1 MKESTG
7 TGSGGAR
14 EPIGF
19 VGLGAMGAP
28 MARWLL
34 SRGYDVIVSD
44 LNGKA
49 VEDLVNHGARA
60 AATLTEL
67 ASAASTVFTCLPSL
81 GALRKVALGPEG
93 LQHGTSIS
101 TLVDFSTTGPAFAR
115 ELGAALAARKIDLLD
130 APITGNVV
138 TAGNGKL
145 GIMCSGPSATF
156 GRTRPVLE
164 DLASTALLY
173 LGEENGRA
181 QTLKLLNN
189 LLSATGMA
197 VACEAMIL
205 GVKAGLAPEAMLEAI
220 NASDASSSA
229 TRNKFARSVLA
240 RRFDFG
246 ARMAIT
252 AKDTSLAVGVVEEL
266 GVPAWIARRVQQIW
280 GFAASQGGAERDGT
294 SLITYLEPWAGIEVE
309 GGRPAQAT
317 DSPGAARLME
327 RLVGAVSAT
336 LLAVACEAFVAGS
349 KAGLDPI
356 TMTRILGIETG
367 RNFASSHVLPEQV
380 ATRKFA
386 YGKSLGA
393 ALSDLDFVA
402 DEARRLG
409 VTTWVLDGT
418 RALYRLAAGLGRGG
432 EDMSRLATY
441 YEAWAGAEVRIPPSC
456 HEEQGG
462 RA

>member
-1 MKESTG
+1 MKEATG
-7 TGSGGAR
+7 TGRADRAAG
-14 EPIGF
+14 PIGF

-28 MARWLL
+28 MARWLV
-34 SRGYDVIVSD
+34 SRGHDVIVSD
-44 LNGKA
+44 LNHGA
-49 VEDLVNHGARA
+49 VADLVGRGARTA
-60 AATLTEL
+60 STLKGL
-67 ASAASTVFTCLPSL
+67 ASEASTVFTCLPSL
-81 GALRKVALGPEG
+81 RALREVALGAEG
-93 LQHGTSIS
+93 LQHGTRIS
-101 TLVDFSTTGPAFAR
+101 TLVDFSTTGPAFAL
-115 ELGAALAARKIDLLD
+115 ELGAALAARKIDFLD

-138 TAGNGKL
+138 TAGNGTL
-145 GIMCSGPSATF
+145 GIMCSGPSAAF
-156 GRTRPVLE
+156 ERARPVMA
-164 DLASTALLY
+164 DLASIALLH
-173 LGEENGRA
+173 LGERNGRA

-205 GVKAGLAPEAMLEAI
+205 GTKAGLDPAAMLEAI

-229 TRNKFARSVLA
+229 TRNKFARSVLT
-240 RRFDFG
+240 RSFDFG

-252 AKDTSLAVGVVEEL
+252 AKDTSLAAGVVEEL
-266 GVPAWIARRVQQIW
+266 GVPAWIARRVQQLW

-294 SLITYLEPWAGIEVE
+294 SLITYLEPWAGVEVG
-309 GGRPAQAT
+309 GGRVAEA
-317 DSPGAARLME
+317 GAATGQAQWMD

-336 LLAVACEAFVAGS
+336 LLAAACEAFVAGA

-367 RNFASSHVLPEQV
+367 RNFASSRVLPEQV
-380 ATRKFA
+380 ATRTFA

-393 ALSDLDFVA
+393 ALNDLDFVA

-418 RALYRLAAGLGRGG
+418 RSLYRLAAGLGGGG

-441 YEAWAGAEVRIPPSC
+441 YEAWAGAEVRIPAPGDQK
-456 HEEQGG
+456 QGK
-462 RA
+462 